1 MQYQKPNRELV
12 KEYKPQIVQY
22 VKDVFV
28 SRIGAVV
35 YYSTDNIILSVLKG
49 SLLTGYLSNYT
60 LITGQLNTVVTQVL
74 SSVQATFGNF
84 INTTEDKNQRRK
96 MTDNYFCVNFCIGNF
111 CMICFALLAQPFIKL
126 FFGENMLL
134 TFSTALW
141 LGINLMLTF
150 LIQLPSQVFV
160 IYKLF
165 RYDRPI
171 IIVSAVLNI
180 IISVALVNVMG
191 INGVLIGTFVTSL
204 IYLFSRFYIIAKVV
218 YEVKYWYYVKKIFGY
233 GLISICTFLI
243 SYFAT
248 LNINGNGVVWF
259 CVKAIMVGLLAI
271 LSTAFLL
278 SFSGEFQFLKNKL
291 VPNVVKRFTSKV
303 FIGSAC
309 IVSLIVAII
318 SGGYTYTKE
327 VNFSVTG
334 NKSYIR
340 SDNYK
345 EGVSTGKNIFNLSF
359 DDTILI
365 FEDISSKNYD
375 SIFENATLAWYKD
388 LHSKYGVTVS
398 CFVYYEDGDFNLS
411 DVTERYRDE
420 FEKNSNWLR
429 FGFHTV
435 DKDTNYQTRNNLVS
449 DYEKTVQQLKRI
461 VGSNAIDNVIRLQ
474 NFQGTYAEI
483 SQLAKLE
490 DEPIKGLLTADDM
503 RQSYYLSSKANS
515 YIYAHDELYDEDT
528 GLYFFSTDFRTEYV
542 DNMGTKLKELQ
553 KDCWNNQIGDLVVF
567 SHEWALSMEN
577 KAKIEKICKYACD
590 KGYRFEFFEDILRK

>member
-1 MQYQKPNRELV
+1 
-12 KEYKPQIVQY
+12 
-22 VKDVFV
+22 
-28 SRIGAVV
+28 
-35 YYSTDNIILSVLKG
+35 
-49 SLLTGYLSNYT
+49 
-60 LITGQLNTVVTQVL
+60 
-74 SSVQATFGNF
+74 
-84 INTTEDKNQRRK
+84 
-96 MTDNYFCVNFCIGNF
+96 
-111 CMICFALLAQPFIKL
+111 
-126 FFGENMLL
+126 
-134 TFSTALW
+134 
-141 LGINLMLTF
+141 
-150 LIQLPSQVFV
+150 
-160 IYKLF
+160 
-165 RYDRPI
+165 
-171 IIVSAVLNI
+171 
-180 IISVALVNVMG
+180 
-191 INGVLIGTFVTSL
+191 
-204 IYLFSRFYIIAKVV
+204 
-218 YEVKYWYYVKKIFGY
+218 
-233 GLISICTFLI
+233 
-243 SYFAT
+243 
-248 LNINGNGVVWF
+248 
-259 CVKAIMVGLLAI
+259 
-271 LSTAFLL
+271 
-278 SFSGEFQFLKNKL
+278 
-291 VPNVVKRFTSKV
+291 
-303 FIGSAC
+303 
-309 IVSLIVAII
+309 
-318 SGGYTYTKE
+318 
-327 VNFSVTG
+327 VTG